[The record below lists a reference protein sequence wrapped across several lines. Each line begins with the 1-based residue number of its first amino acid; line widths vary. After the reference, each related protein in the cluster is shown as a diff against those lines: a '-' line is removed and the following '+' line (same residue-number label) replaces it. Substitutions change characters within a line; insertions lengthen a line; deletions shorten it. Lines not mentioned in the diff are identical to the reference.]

1 MKKQIILSNNLEAI
15 PELAVFVE
23 QACEELAL
31 DNSLIFKLN
40 LVLEEAVTNVI
51 LYAYPRKETHIFQ
64 VSISK
69 EDDILTA
76 QVKDA
81 GTPFDPTTQAPQVD
95 TKLSVEERKIG
106 GLGIFLI
113 KEYMD
118 DVSYQRTA
126 DGYNVLTMTKKLS

>member
-23 QACEELAL
+23 QVCEELAL

-51 LYAYPRKETHIFQ
+51 LYAYPRKEYHIFQ

-69 EDDILTA
+69 
-76 QVKDA
+76 VKDA
-81 GTPFDPTTQAPQVD
+81 GTPFDPTTQAPKVD

>member
-51 LYAYPRKETHIFQ
+51 MYAYPKGTDGLVDIEAIIREHSLTFI
-64 VSISK
+64 VSDSG
-69 EDDILTA
+69 
-76 QVKDA
+76 Q
-81 GTPFDPTTQAPQVD
+81 PFDPTTQPQADISLGVD
-95 TKLSVEERKIG
+95 DRPIG
-106 GLGIFLI
+106 GLGI
-113 KEYMD
+113 YMVKNIMD
-118 DVSYQRTA
+118 SVSYRRS
-126 DGYNVLTMTKKLS
+126 DGKNILTMIKNI